1 MSTYNVTFATAN
13 EPKNKVIKKPVTVTT
28 RTVTLVEPCDILN
41 PTIIVAGSYI
51 NANYVTGLFGRNYY
65 ITSQNLTNGKN
76 LVTLKCD
83 VLTSFSNSIIGT
95 SQYVVRCE
103 TEINDDII
111 DTAIPLKNE
120 YKAVCTKGEKEIPSG
135 TSMFL
140 IGVIN

>member
-13 EPKNKVIKKPVTVTT
+13 EPKNKVIKNPVTVTT
-28 RTVTLVEPCDILN
+28 RTVTLVEPCDILS
-41 PTIIVAGSYI
+41 PTIITAGSYI

-103 TEINDDII
+103 TETNDAII

-120 YKAVCTKGEKEIPSG
+120 YKTVCTKGVGIPSG

>member
-13 EPKNKVIKKPVTVTT
+13 EPKNKVIKNPVPVTT

-41 PTIIVAGSYI
+41 PTIITAGSYI

-65 ITSQNLTNGKN
+65 ITSQNLANGKN
-76 LVTLKCD
+76 FVTLKCD
-83 VLTSFSNSIIGT
+83 VLSSFANSIIGT

-103 TEINDDII
+103 TENNDAII

-120 YKAVCTKGEKEIPSG
+120 YKTVCTKGAAIPSG

>member
-1 MSTYNVTFATAN
+1 MSTYNVTFAN
-13 EPKNKVIKKPVTVTT
+13 VSEPKNKVLKNPVTVTT

-41 PTIIVAGSYI
+41 PTIITAGSYI

-65 ITSQNLTNGKN
+65 ITSQNLANGKN
-76 LVTLKCD
+76 FVTLKCD

-103 TEINDDII
+103 THINNDII

-120 YKAVCTKGEKEIPSG
+120 YKTYCSREDVIPSSG
-135 TSMFL
+135 NTIL

>member
-1 MSTYNVTFATAN
+1 MATYNVTFAN
-13 EPKNKVIKKPVTVTT
+13 VSEPKNKVIKNPVTVTT

-41 PTIIVAGSYI
+41 PTIITAGSYI

-103 TEINDDII
+103 TENNNDII
-111 DTAIPLKNE
+111 DTAIPLKSE
-120 YKAVCTKGEKEIPSG
+120 YKTVCTKGAEIPSG

>member
-1 MSTYNVTFATAN
+1 MPTYNVTFSNAI
-13 EPKNKVIKKPVTVTT
+13 EPKNKVIKNPVTVTT

-41 PTIIVAGSYI
+41 PTIITAGSYI

-65 ITSQNLTNGKN
+65 ITSQNLTSGKN
-76 LVTLKCD
+76 FVTLKCD
-83 VLTSFSNSIIGT
+83 ALTSFAKSIIGT

-103 TEINDDII
+103 SESNDEII

-120 YKAVCTKGEKEIPSG
+120 YKTVCTKGGAIPSG